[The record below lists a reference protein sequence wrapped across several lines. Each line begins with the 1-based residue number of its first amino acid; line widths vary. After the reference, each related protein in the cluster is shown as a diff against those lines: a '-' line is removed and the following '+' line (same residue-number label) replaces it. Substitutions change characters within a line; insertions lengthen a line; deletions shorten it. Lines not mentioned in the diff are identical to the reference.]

1 MNEFKESLKA
11 TPEITPEKRLKS
23 RLTNMLVGQIEI
35 IKNNPTLNPQ
45 DKYVQSTIIFNTI
58 RFLQDYNKNIKILNE
73 NLYNHR
79 FDKEK

>member
-1 MNEFKESLKA
+1 MNEFKENLKA
-11 TPEITPEKRLKS
+11 TPEITPEERLKS
-23 RLTNMLVGQIEI
+23 RLTNVLVGQIEI
-35 IKNNPTLNPQ
+35 IKNDPTLNPR

>member
-11 TPEITPEKRLKS
+11 TPEITPEERLKS

-35 IKNNPTLNPQ
+35 IKNDPTLNPQ
-45 DKYVQSTIIFNTI
+45 DKYVQSTMIFNTI

>member
-1 MNEFKESLKA
+1 MNEFKENLKA
-11 TPEITPEKRLKS
+11 TPGITPEERLKS
-23 RLTNMLVGQIEI
+23 RLTNVLVGQIEI
-35 IKNNPTLNPQ
+35 IKNDPTLNPR
-45 DKYVQSTIIFNTI
+45 DKYAQSTIIFNTI